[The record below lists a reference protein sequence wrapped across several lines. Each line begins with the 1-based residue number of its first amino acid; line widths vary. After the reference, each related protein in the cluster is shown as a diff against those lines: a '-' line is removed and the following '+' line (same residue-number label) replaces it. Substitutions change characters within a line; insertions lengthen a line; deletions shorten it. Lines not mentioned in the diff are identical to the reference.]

1 MPPNVFRISGIV
13 NINWDKLH
21 NTSQSVLSTISN
33 VVATMTGQI
42 DGGSN
47 SADILLTI
55 AAFCIWTKLPIQM
68 RENH

>member
-1 MPPNVFRISGIV
+1 MYLESQGIV

-55 AAFCIWTKLPIQM
+55 AASLYLDKTANSD
-68 RENH
+68 E